1 MSPLTYADRL
11 NALLETKARQTEFK
25 QKRGPMDHD
34 DHGSVLTDNPIE
46 FEIVPNHPTGAF
58 LGPLGCGLNFRKLME
73 VHPAYVDPMSSL
85 AGAWMAMLIGRNK
98 MGWHPDY
105 PYTHLQPEQRR
116 YNIIH
121 GIGGPQHF
129 APDMTIGFALG
140 WGGLLRKVRFY
151 RQRSPD
157 PQPGFHDGLEH
168 VILGVQNWI
177 GRLADKAESLA
188 QAESQPELRDNLASM
203 AAMCRKLM
211 NDPPETFREACQF
224 ITFFEVVAR
233 VYNGSGAMG
242 QLDELLRPY
251 YERDVAAGILDD
263 DEAIFHLACLLI
275 KDPHYSQLGG
285 PGPDGRD
292 QTSRVSFLILEAMHA
307 IKIPTNLAIR
317 VHDGLDPELF
327 DLAIKY
333 LFADGIGSPLF
344 VGDKPLI
351 EGFCRNGY
359 PAELA
364 HQRVKTGCHW
374 SAIPG
379 REYTLNDIVK
389 INFAAVFDTALRE
402 MLADASV
409 EPTTAELWRR
419 FQKHL
424 RRAVEVTAEGMDW
437 HLRYMPEY
445 FPELVLD
452 LFCHGPIEKGRDAS
466 DGPHRGVEFFN
477 LCVDGSALTT
487 VADSFAAIE
496 QRVEREKRLT
506 WQELL
511 HHLDTDFA
519 DGEDVRLL
527 LKSIPRFGSGGSRA
541 DEYALRITRAFTEF
555 VKEKPT
561 PDGYNMIPG
570 LFSWASTIPMGLAVG
585 ATPNGRHA
593 RAPISHG
600 SNPDPGFVHDGAP
613 TAMARAVAA
622 VQPGYGNTAPLQID
636 LDSTLGRSAA
646 DRAKIAA
653 LIKGHFDMGGTQI
666 NINIIDKRALL
677 EAEKDPS
684 KYPDLIVR
692 VTGFSA
698 YFASLSPEFRRWV
711 IERVVQS

>member
-34 DHGSVLTDNPIE
+34 DHGSVFTDEPIVFDME
-46 FEIVPNHPTGAF
+46 PNHPSGTF
-58 LGPLGCGLNFRKLME
+58 LGPFGCGRNFRKLME
-73 VHPAYVDPMSSL
+73 VHPAYVDPMASL
-85 AGAWMAMLIGRNK
+85 AGAWMAMLRGRNK
-98 MGWHPDY
+98 TGWHPDY
-105 PYTHLQPEQRR
+105 PFTHLVPEQHQ

-140 WGGLLRKVRFY
+140 WGGLLRKVRFC
-151 RQRSPD
+151 REHNTD
-157 PQPGFHDGLEH
+157 AQPGFYDGLEEA
-168 VILGVQNWI
+168 ILGVQNWI
-177 GRLADKAESLA
+177 GRLADTAESMALT
-188 QAESQPELRDNLASM
+188 EPRPELRGNLASTV
-203 AAMCRKLM
+203 AMCRKLV

-224 ITFFEVVAR
+224 IACFEIVAR
-233 VYNGSGAMG
+233 CYNGSGAMG

-251 YERDVAAGILDD
+251 YERDIAAGILDD
-263 DEAIFHLACLLI
+263 EEAIFHLACLLI

-307 IKIPTNLAIR
+307 IRIPTNLAVH
-317 VHDGLDPELF
+317 VHDGLDPKLF

-333 LFADGIGSPLF
+333 LFEDGVGHPLF
-344 VGDKPLI
+344 VGDKGLT

-359 PAELA
+359 PVELA
-364 HQRVKTGCHW
+364 RQRVKTGCHW
-374 SAIPG
+374 CAIPG

-389 INFAAVFDTALRE
+389 LNFAAVFDTALRE
-402 MLADASV
+402 MLADTSV
-409 EPTTAELWRR
+409 QPTTVDLWRR
-419 FQKHL
+419 FEEHL
-424 RRAVEVTAEGMDW
+424 RRAVDVTAEGIDW
-437 HLRYMPEY
+437 HLRYMPEF

-452 LFCHGPIEKGRDAS
+452 LFCHGPVEKGRDAS
-466 DGPHRGVEFFN
+466 DAPHQGVEFYN
-477 LCVDGSALTT
+477 LCIDGSALATA
-487 VADSFAAIE
+487 ADSFAAVE
-496 QRVEREKRLT
+496 QRVEKEKRLA
-506 WQELL
+506 WHELL

-519 DGEDVRLL
+519 DAEDVRLM
-527 LKSIPRFGSGGSRA
+527 LKSIPRYGSGGSRA
-541 DEYALRITRAFTEF
+541 DDYARRITQTFTRF
-555 VKEKPT
+555 VKAKPT
-561 PDGYNMIPG
+561 PAGYNMIPG

-600 SNPDPGFVHDGAP
+600 SNPDPGFVRDGAP
-613 TAMARAVAA
+613 TAMAIAVAA
-622 VQPGYGNTAPLQID
+622 VQPGYGNTAPLQMD
-636 LDSTLGRSAA
+636 LDSTLGRTAA

-666 NINIIDKRALL
+666 NINIIDKRMLL

-684 KYPDLIVR
+684 KFPDLIVR